1 MCIKWTIVKD
11 IRSVAPRVKI
21 CKPFFFFVFGTQKGG
36 RAPRRSQ
43 RRPWKMGI
51 RIVTTFILCKWDS
64 WWACG
69 LFSAMIKVVR
79 VVDHVLAFCQWC
91 NFSPNQGP
99 WFSCLHT
106 RVLKSKYPEEYST
119 IDRIEHEGN
128 PVWWCIEALRFSECW
143 RNYWNST
150 VNRFDIVDSLCC
162 IF

>member
-43 RRPWKMGI
+43 RRPWKLGI

-91 NFSPNQGP
+91 NFYPNHSLRGRRLKGKGKGLLG
-99 WFSCLHT
+99 SRET
-106 RVLKSKYPEEYST
+106 RGAREEGGRERNACQET
-119 IDRIEHEGN
+119 IVFAI
-128 PVWWCIEALRFSECW
+128 PPT
-143 RNYWNST
+143 NYVCKNNTT
-150 VNRFDIVDSLCC
+150 VND
-162 IF
+162 